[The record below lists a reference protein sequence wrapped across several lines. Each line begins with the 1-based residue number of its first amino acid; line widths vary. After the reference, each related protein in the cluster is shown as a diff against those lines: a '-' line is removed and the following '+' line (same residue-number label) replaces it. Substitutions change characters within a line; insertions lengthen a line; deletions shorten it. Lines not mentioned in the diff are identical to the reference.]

1 MAALST
7 SASTRPTWYVAFF
20 CLASFGIVPRRIVPW
35 PPPQKKKCGRICAY
49 FLQVITKLKLD
60 KDRKNILDRKA
71 KGRNADKEKG
81 KGKFSE
87 SEVAMADVD

>member
-1 MAALST
+1 M
-7 SASTRPTWYVAFF
+7 
-20 CLASFGIVPRRIVPW
+20 PW
-35 PPPQKKKCGRICAY
+35 PKKNCGRVCAY
-49 FLQVITKLKLD
+49 SLQVITKLKLD